1 MSKAV
6 VFSILFQLCAILT
19 NSQIDCFYHCSLKRL
34 GTDYIDI
41 YQLHWPDRYVPMFGD
56 VDYNPSSSYK
66 SVPIEEQ
73 LQVLAAAIDAGKVAL
88 LFAPYLLF
96 CSITGCQVY
105 NHIVMVSFYTVLM
118 FSICLYT
125 ELYCFMSILEFTILS
140 LIIMLLIV
148 FKPWCCRSGMW
159 V

>member
-73 LQVLAAAIDAGKVAL
+73 LQVLAAAIDAGKIRHVGVSNETA
-88 LFAPYLLF
+88 FGIMEF
-96 CSITGCQVY
+96 CRLAKYDKQLPQIVSIQVNFLTY
-105 NHIVMVSFYTVLM
+105 FVSDMSSYESDSSW
-118 FSICLYT
+118 SI
-125 ELYCFMSILEFTILS
+125 
-140 LIIMLLIV
+140 
-148 FKPWCCRSGMW
+148 
-159 V
+159 

>member
-1 MSKAV
+1 
-6 VFSILFQLCAILT
+6 
-19 NSQIDCFYHCSLKRL
+19 
-34 GTDYIDI
+34 
-41 YQLHWPDRYVPMFGD
+41 MFGD

-88 LFAPYLLF
+88 LFAPYALLQRNWLPGLQPY
-96 CSITGCQVY
+96 SHGIILY
-105 NHIVMVSFYTVLM
+105 SFDVFYLLIHKVVL
-118 FSICLYT
+118 
-125 ELYCFMSILEFTILS
+125 FMSILEFTILS